1 MVPGVAVIVA
11 VRPLQITGLFTVTV
25 GSALMVTTPE
35 PLRLTQFVAVLVTIT
50 LYDPA
55 VAVVKLATL
64 PGLVAPAGVVH
75 A

>member
-1 MVPGVAVIVA
+1 MAVIVA

-35 PLRLTQFVAVLVTIT
+35 PLVLAQFVVVLVITT
-50 LYDPA
+50 LYVPA

-64 PGLVAPAGVVH
+64 AGFVTPAGVVQ